1 MKNGTPATD
10 GVVLS
15 LWAKMRAAAVHLVYE
30 RTIALLTVMFC
41 GGVIVTLWHMS
52 YLSSALVE
60 SGALQGTALYSATLT
75 ELRTFYNSQVVERV
89 RPRGVEVTHDYVVKD
104 GAIPIPATF
113 SIEFGKHIGQ
123 KIRGM
128 EIRLYS
134 DFPFPFRKDGG
145 ARDSFEREALTRLR
159 SEPGKPFVQF
169 EDFQGRPSLR
179 YATAVR
185 MQAGC
190 VACHNTHP
198 ESPKKDWKVGDVRG
212 VQEIIRPLDSAA
224 AETRAGLQNTFF
236 LLGSMGLLGLS
247 GLGLV
252 IGRMRKTSV
261 ELEQRVA
268 ERTAQLESTNKELEA
283 FSYSVSHD
291 LAAPL
296 RSIDGFSQAL
306 LEDYEEALDANGKDY
321 LRRVRGATQHMGQL
335 IDDLLNLS
343 RVSRKEMQRE
353 RVDLSGLARDIAAE
367 LKRSDGARQVNFA
380 IGDEFSA
387 VGDSGLLRIAL
398 ANLLGNAW
406 KFTGNKPR
414 ATIEFGAM
422 LDNGKPTF
430 FVRDDGA
437 GFDMAYASKMF
448 APFQRLHA
456 TTEFDGTG
464 IGLATVQRIIYRHGG
479 RVWAEG
485 EVERGA
491 TFYFTL

>member
-1 MKNGTPATD
+1 MKIALRAAD
-10 GVVLS
+10 GVMR
-15 LWAKMRAAAVHLVYE
+15 LWAKAWAATVYLVYE
-30 RTIALLTVMFC
+30 RTIILLTVMFC
-41 GGVIVTLWHMS
+41 AGVIVTLWHMS
-52 YLSSALVE
+52 HLSSTLVE
-60 SGALQGTALYSATLT
+60 SGALQGTSLYSATLT
-75 ELRTFYNSQVVERV
+75 ELRTFYNAQVVERV
-89 RPRGVEVTHDYVVKD
+89 RPHGVEVTHDYSTRE

-113 SIEFGKHIGQ
+113 SIEFGKHIGE
-123 KIRGM
+123 KIQGM
-128 EIRLYS
+128 QIRLYS
-134 DFPFPFRKDGG
+134 DFPFPFRKEGG
-145 ARDSFEREALTRLR
+145 ARDDFEREALAQLR
-159 SEPGKPFVQF
+159 KEPGKPFVRF

-179 YATAVR
+179 YATSVR
-185 MQAGC
+185 MQSGC
-190 VACHNTHP
+190 VACHDTHP
-198 ESPKKDWKVGDVRG
+198 ESPKRDWKVGDVRG

-236 LLGSMGLLGLS
+236 LMGTMGLLGLS

-252 IGRMRKTSV
+252 IGRMRRTSV

-296 RSIDGFSQAL
+296 RGIDGFSQAL
-306 LEDYEEALDANGKDY
+306 LEDYGEALDANGKDY
-321 LRRVRGATQHMGQL
+321 LRRVRDATQRMGQL
-335 IDDLLNLS
+335 IEDLLNLS
-343 RVSRKEMQRE
+343 RLTRREMQRE
-353 RVDLSGLARDIAAE
+353 KVDLSGLARDIAAE
-367 LKRSDGARQVNFA
+367 LKRSDGARQVKFT

-387 VGDSGLLRIAL
+387 VGDPGLLRIAL

-406 KFTGNKPR
+406 KFSAKKPR

-422 LDNGKPTF
+422 LDNGKPTY

-437 GFDMAYASKMF
+437 GFDIAYADKMF
-448 APFQRLHA
+448 APFQRLHG
-456 TTEFDGTG
+456 TTEFEGTG